1 MSDLA
6 AYFATESTRTGDTTV
21 TSRIAL
27 HPGIADAGGAMRA
40 GAVAFAVDMCTGLA
54 LGLAVVD
61 RGLWV
66 VTTDLDVD
74 LVAPLVAGPLRI
86 EAEVVRASAT
96 TAVSTFT
103 LHDDGTDQSIG
114 GGTCTGRPFPFE
126 FDHDMLHVP
135 IGATRRHGDA
145 GSASHEPLVRHLGFR
160 IGEDATVEVAADEWL
175 RNPWGILHGGVTAC
189 LADVAAEHAASLA
202 LGGQGRVTGELVRY
216 LAPVR
221 VGPARAAPR
230 VLAIADGRA
239 LVEVRVTDV
248 GRADRL
254 AAVAT
259 LTVG

>member
-6 AYFATESTRTGDTTV
+6 AYFATESTRTGETTV
-21 TSRIAL
+21 TTRIAL
-27 HPGIADAGGAMRA
+27 HPGIEDAAGAMRA
-40 GAVAFAVDMCTGLA
+40 GAVAFAVDMSTGLA

-66 VTTDLDVD
+66 MTTDLDVD
-74 LVAPLVAGPLRI
+74 LVAPVRVGPLRI
-86 EAEVVRASAT
+86 DAEVVRAGAT

-103 LHDDGTDQSIG
+103 LVDEGAGQAVG

-145 GSASHEPLVRHLGFR
+145 GSVTDEPLARHLGFR
-160 IGEDATVEVAADEWL
+160 VSEDATVEVDADEWL

-189 LADVAAEHAASLA
+189 LADVAAETAASTA
-202 LGGQGRVTGELVRY
+202 LGGRARVTGELVRY

-221 VGPARAAPR
+221 VGPARAVPH
-230 VLAIADGRA
+230 VLAIDGGRA

-248 GRADRL
+248 GADDRL